1 MAKLALLV
9 ATFALVFLVVNASIY
24 RPGRSSCERQI
35 RQEDNLRHCQK
46 YLEEESS
53 DSPYNRP
60 GRYLD
65 SCCQQLENLE
75 RECRCE
81 GLQHAVRQQLEEG
94 EWEREEARELFQVA
108 KTLLRKCPNF
118 EEPRRCEM
126 QSRSILAGHPVL
138 RGYWSQ
144 RRFLKDLVNWSNN
157 AAYED

>member
-126 QSRSILAGHPVL
+126 QSR
-138 RGYWSQ
+138 RW
-144 RRFLKDLVNWSNN
+144 F
-157 AAYED
+157 